1 MTSKDGSHPLLAQ
14 LEAILA
20 IHGARPERWPQ
31 EMRARL
37 SAFTEADRAAGRLLA
52 EARALDRLLDAAPA
66 LLPPHGLEARILA
79 AASPPR
85 RRRPLA
91 IHAMPRM
98 WPEAAL
104 LAASLFIGVVIG
116 LSGQAMP
123 ALQDVALI
131 SGFFEADGLPE
142 REAL

>member
-1 MTSKDGSHPLLAQ
+1 MTSKDGSHPLLAR

-37 SAFTEADRAAGRLLA
+37 SAFIDEEPAAARLFA
-52 EARALDRLLDAAPA
+52 EARALDRLLGAAPDPA
-66 LLPPHGLEARILA
+66 PPYGLEARILA
-79 AASPPR
+79 AATQPG
-85 RRRPLA
+85 RRPPA
-91 IHAMPRM
+91 IRAKRGM

-104 LAASLFIGVVIG
+104 LAASLFIGFVIG
-116 LSGQAMP
+116 LSGGAMP

-142 REAL
+142 QEAL